1 MQKIYYSDKEYE
13 QVLLTLGAVTE
24 AVHNI
29 ENEETKEMVMTLMQ
43 HFDVSSL
50 SMLCTASVTAP
61 KVSKTCS
68 YSLSL

>member
-24 AVHNI
+24 AVHNV

-43 HFDVSSL
+43 HFDVLHRSEEHTSEL
-50 SMLCTASVTAP
+50 QSPC
-61 KVSKTCS
+61 
-68 YSLSL
+68 